1 MSAPVITVDGVSH
14 RYGTTTALDIGH
26 LVIGPGATAILGPN
40 GSGKS
45 PLLRLVATVA
55 TRQSGSVRVDGLD
68 PDDPATRVALR
79 RRLGYLGQDDGL
91 PPRMRVGEF
100 CEYVGALK
108 EIRPQRLRRRWCHW
122 ALTTVGLDDV
132 AGDRISTL
140 SGGMRRRLALAQ
152 ALLGDPDLLVLD
164 EPLSSLDAHR
174 RGDVVTLVADRAGAA
189 TLLIATHEADELATV
204 CGNVVVMDRGRAIF
218 TGTPQRLASTAAGL
232 VWETDRPPPGIP
244 TRAVAPGRF
253 RCIGE
258 PPRGA
263 PAVTPSVADGYVATL
278 GRAG

>member
-1 MSAPVITVDGVSH
+1 VITVESVCHS
-14 RYGTTTALDIGH
+14 YGATTALDIGH

-45 PLLRLVATVA
+45 TLLRLVATVA
-55 TRQSGSVRVDGLD
+55 NRQSGSLRIDGLD
-68 PDDPATRVALR
+68 PDDPAARVAIR

-122 ALTTVGLDDV
+122 ALTTVGLDEV

-152 ALLGDPDLLVLD
+152 ALLGGPDLLVLD
-164 EPLSSLDAHR
+164 EPLSSLDARR
-174 RGDVVTLVADRAGAA
+174 RGDVVTLVAARADGA

-218 TGTPQRLASTAAGL
+218 TGTPAQLAATAEGC
-232 VWETDRPPPGIP
+232 VWETDRPPPGAS

-253 RCIGE
+253 RCIGD
-258 PPRGA
+258 PPPGA
-263 PAVTPSVADGYVATL
+263 IPATPSVADGYVATPD
-278 GRAG
+278 RAM

>member
-1 MSAPVITVDGVSH
+1 MSAPVIAVEGVSH
-14 RYGTTTALDIGH
+14 RYGTTIALDVGT
-26 LVIGPGATAILGPN
+26 LAIGPGATAVLGPN

-45 PLLRLVATVA
+45 TLLRLVATVA
-55 TRQSGSVRVDGLD
+55 TRQSGSVRIDGLD
-68 PDDPATRVALR
+68 PDDPATRVAIR

-100 CEYVGALK
+100 CEYVAALK

-122 ALTTVGLDDV
+122 TLTTVGLDDL
-132 AGDRISTL
+132 AGERISTL

-164 EPLSSLDAHR
+164 EPLVSLDARR
-174 RGDVVTLVADRAGAA
+174 RGDVVTLVADKARTA

-204 CGNVVVMDRGRAIF
+204 ADSVVVMDRGRIVF
-218 TGTPQRLASTAAGL
+218 SGTPPQLAARATGQ
-232 VWETDRPPPGIP
+232 VWETDRPHPDIP

-253 RCIGE
+253 RCVGD
-258 PPRGA
+258 PPPGA
-263 PAVTPSVADGYVATL
+263 TPETPSVADGYIATL
-278 GRAG
+278 RDAM